1 MVATIK
7 KGSESTMKNVHFVA
21 SWSGG
26 KDSALAYYRAL
37 QLGMVPKK
45 ILTMFED
52 DKEISKSHAI
62 PLDVVQAQ
70 VDRLGVP
77 LLTKPASWGSYEGQF
92 IDAMDTCRAEGITH
106 GVFGD
111 IDLEDHLKWVQT
123 TCAKSDIVAVHPL
136 WNMARRT
143 VVEELLEAG
152 FEAWIIVVNTKMMPA
167 SYVGKRLTKELMEEL
182 EAAGIDAC
190 GENGEFHTIVVDGP
204 IFSERV
210 PITIS
215 APIERDHYIFSPVA
229 LEVN

>member
-1 MVATIK
+1 
-7 KGSESTMKNVHFVA
+7 MKNELFVA

-26 KDSALAYYRAL
+26 KDSALAYYHAL
-37 QLGMVPKK
+37 QIGMVPKK
-45 ILTMFED
+45 ILTMFEED
-52 DKEISKSHAI
+52 NEISKSHAI

-77 LLTKPASWGSYEGQF
+77 LLTKSASWGSYEEEF

-136 WNMARRT
+136 WNFARRS

-167 SYVGKRLTKELMEEL
+167 SYVGKRLTKDLMEEL

-210 PITIS
+210 PISVAT
-215 APIERDHYIFSPVA
+215 PIEREHYVFSPVS
-229 LEVN
+229 LEED

>member
-1 MVATIK
+1 MK
-7 KGSESTMKNVHFVA
+7 ESETTMKNVPFVA

-37 QLGMVPKK
+37 KLGMIPKK
-45 ILTMFED
+45 VLTMFEED
-52 DKEISKSHAI
+52 EEISKSHAI
-62 PLDVVQAQ
+62 PFDVVQAQ

-92 IDAMDTCRAEGITH
+92 IEAMDACRAEGITH

-111 IDLEDHLKWVQT
+111 IDLEGHLEWVQS
-123 TCAKSDIVAVHPL
+123 TCAKSDIVAIHPL
-136 WNMARRT
+136 WNMSRRS

-152 FEAWIIVVNTKMMPA
+152 FEAWIIVVNTTMMPA
-167 SYVGKRLTKELMEEL
+167 SYVGKRLTKELVEEL

-210 PITIS
+210 PISIS
-215 APIERDHYIFSPVA
+215 APVERGDYIFSPVS
-229 LEVN
+229 LVE

>member
-1 MVATIK
+1 M
-7 KGSESTMKNVHFVA
+7 ENVHFVA

-37 QLGMVPKK
+37 KLGMVPKK
-45 ILTMFED
+45 IVTMFEED
-52 DKEISKSHAI
+52 DEISKSHAI
-62 PLDVVQAQ
+62 PLDVVKAQ

-77 LLTKPASWGSYEGQF
+77 LLTKSASWGSYEGQF
-92 IDAMDTCRAEGITH
+92 IDAMDACRAEGITH

-111 IDLEDHLKWVQT
+111 IDLQDHLEWVQK
-123 TCAKSDIVAVHPL
+123 TCAKSDIIAVHPL
-136 WNMARRT
+136 WNMSRLS

-152 FEAWIIVVNTKMMPA
+152 FESWIIVVNTTMMPA
-167 SYVGKRLTKELMEEL
+167 SYVGKRLTKEIVEEL

-215 APIERDHYIFSPVA
+215 SPIERGQYVFSPVS
-229 LEVN
+229 LEEK